1 MPIYGYQGRL
11 GVQDDQMQQYLNQ
24 ARGQNPIGRLGQLSN
39 FAALEQA
46 GQART
51 AQQKQMAEQAAQQF
65 AQLAQQE
72 TSAAENRAQ
81 VARSQQLQEQQQR
94 LEQERFNQQLA
105 LQRKQLEEQKS
116 YRDAQAAQSRPQPF
130 YTDYSAVRLGSSY
143 VDPLQRNLAAG
154 MSYDQAR
161 AAANAEFAQ
170 RATQPGSGIYLSGY
184 GGGR

>member
-46 GQART
+46 AQART
-51 AQQKQMAEQAAQQF
+51 AQQKQAAEQAAQQF
-65 AQLAQQE
+65 GQLAQQE
-72 TSAAENRAQ
+72 ASAAEQRAQ

-105 LQRKQLEEQKS
+105 LQRQQLEEQKS
-116 YRDAQAAQSRPQPF
+116 YRDAQTAQSRPQPF
-130 YTDYSAVRLGSSY
+130 YADYSALRLGSAY

-161 AAANAEFAQ
+161 QAANAEYAQ
-170 RATQPGSGIYLSGY
+170 RAGQPGSGILLSGY